1 VTGPGR
7 RPVRIVIVAS
17 VIARYDAISIA
28 VRDTVRAFRNAG
40 GFDVSAF
47 TARSDFPD
55 LGADQV
61 HDGRALRAHRKFRAA
76 DVAVYHF
83 GVFSPLFEVLSRD
96 NGRMRQIVVFHNVT
110 PPEYVAPAQQAVV
123 EQSLRQLE
131 TFRNVDRYWAVSPTN
146 ADALVAHGMDR
157 TRIDVIPLVVERPT
171 PAALER
177 KPAPPVRLLFVGR
190 LVRSKGVLDLVE
202 ALHIARARTTIPFQ
216 LDIAGNEDFSDPAY
230 IAEVKAAVA
239 SRGLS
244 KLVRFLGAIDDAK
257 LDELY
262 SGAHL
267 LVIPS
272 YHEGF
277 CRPVIEGLR
286 AGCVPVGYAAY
297 NLPHAA
303 HGLGRMVPVGDRDA
317 LATALVELIAALVPG
332 SAGLL
337 PLDAGPLGAV
347 DFDRAAQEY
356 VQEFAFERV
365 AAQMVRGVQELEHAR
380 LDR

>member
-1 VTGPGR
+1 MGW
-7 RPVRIVIVAS
+7 
-17 VIARYDAISIA
+17 IA
-28 VRDTVRAFRNAG
+28 TE
-40 GFDVSAF
+40 
-47 TARSDFPD
+47 
-55 LGADQV
+55 
-61 HDGRALRAHRKFRAA
+61 
-76 DVAVYHF
+76 
-83 GVFSPLFEVLSRD
+83 SPA
-96 NGRMRQIVVFHNVT
+96 
-110 PPEYVAPAQQAVV
+110 PPP
-123 EQSLRQLE
+123 
-131 TFRNVDRYWAVSPTN
+131 P
-146 ADALVAHGMDR
+146 
-157 TRIDVIPLVVERPT
+157 
-171 PAALER
+171 
-177 KPAPPVRLLFVGR
+177 PPVRLLFVGR

-202 ALHIARARTTIPFQ
+202 ALDIARARTTIPFQ

-244 KLVRFLGAIDDAK
+244 KLVRFLGAVDDAK

-262 SGAHL
+262 RGAHL

-317 LATALVELIAALVPG
+317 LAAVLVALIGALVPG

-337 PLDAGPLGAV
+337 PLDAGPLGPA

-356 VQEFAFERV
+356 VQEFTFKRV